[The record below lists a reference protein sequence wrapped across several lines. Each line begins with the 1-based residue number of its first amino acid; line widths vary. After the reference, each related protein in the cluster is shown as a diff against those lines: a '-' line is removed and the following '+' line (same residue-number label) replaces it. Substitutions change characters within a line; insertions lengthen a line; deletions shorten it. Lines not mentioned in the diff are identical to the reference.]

1 MKHLFAIS
9 VLLLSG
15 CASLE
20 IDGPGPGF
28 VYYDPAPF
36 LSVSCDKDGNQV
48 AAIVTIPDPGRRHTV
63 RPGSGWG
70 SSTQSVSF
78 QNGMVTTFN
87 QVNDP
92 KSLETLNAL
101 VGMAGIKSTGGPPCR
116 PHLYPLISNG
126 GTVGIGPELQAP
138 G

>member
-1 MKHLFAIS
+1 MKRLI
-9 VLLLSG
+9 VLSALALSG
-15 CASLE
+15 CAGLE
-20 IDGPGPGF
+20 IDGERSGF

-36 LSVSCDKDGNQV
+36 LSVTCDKDGNQA
-48 AAIVTIPDPGRRHTV
+48 AAIVVLPDPARRHTV

-70 SSTQSVSF
+70 SSTQSVTF

-101 VGMAGIKSTGGPPCR
+101 VGIAGIKATGTGGCR
-116 PHLYPLISNG
+116 PHLFPLVSRNG
-126 GTVGIGPELQAP
+126 VIEVGPELQASF
-138 G
+138 